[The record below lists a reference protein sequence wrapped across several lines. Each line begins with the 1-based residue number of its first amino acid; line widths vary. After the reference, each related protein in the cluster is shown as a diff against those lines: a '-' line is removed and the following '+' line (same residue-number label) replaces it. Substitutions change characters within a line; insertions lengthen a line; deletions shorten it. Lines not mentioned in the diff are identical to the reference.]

1 MTADAQLANDSSRA
15 QTGASVSA
23 IVITFNPDLVTF
35 ETILAAICPQVDRLV
50 IVDNGSKQAVM
61 DGLEQLALRH
71 GCLLKA
77 LGENLGIATAQ
88 NRGIE
93 AINEYV
99 RGESADSHFV
109 LFLDHDS
116 IPAGNMV
123 QCLLDADARRRAR
136 GDSVGGVGP
145 VTVDKRTGTAAR
157 FMREG
162 RFWLKREKC
171 PDDVPELSVDFLI
184 SSGTLTRLD
193 VLHDVGGM
201 NDGLFI
207 DHVDTEWCLRA
218 LARGYTLYAARD
230 AVLTHSLGDEVVE
243 VWSGRWREVFVH
255 SPVRDYYASRNSVL
269 LLRHV
274 PMSFA
279 WRAFLSVRLV
289 AQTIFFGFFVAP
301 RRERLKLMG
310 KGLLDGL
317 SGRSGKLK

>member
-1 MTADAQLANDSSRA
+1 MIASAQHVNDSRA
-15 QTGASVSA
+15 QKRPSVSA
-23 IVITFNPDLVTF
+23 IVITFNPDLATF
-35 ETILAAICPQVDRLV
+35 ETILAAICPQVDWVV

-61 DGLEQLALRH
+61 DGLEQVAARH
-71 GCLLKA
+71 RCVLKA

-93 AINEYV
+93 TVREHV
-99 RGESADSHFV
+99 RGEAIDSHFV

-123 QCLLDADARRRAR
+123 QCLLDADFRIRER
-136 GDSVGGVGP
+136 GERVGGVGP

-162 RFWLKREKC
+162 RFWLNREKC
-171 PDDVPELSVDFLI
+171 PSDVPELSVDFLI

-193 VLHDVGGM
+193 VMNDVGGM

-218 LARGYTLYAARD
+218 LARGYRFYAARD
-230 AVLTHSLGDEVVE
+230 ALLTHSLGDEVVE
-243 VWSGRWREVFVH
+243 VWSGRRREVFVH
-255 SPVRDYYASRNSVL
+255 SPIRDYYASRNTL
-269 LLRHV
+269 LLLCHV

-289 AQTIFFGFFVAP
+289 AQIMFFGFFVAP
-301 RRERLKLMG
+301 RRKRLKLMG
-310 KGLLDGL
+310 KGLLDGV
-317 SGRSGKLK
+317 SGRSGKMN

>member
-1 MTADAQLANDSSRA
+1 MTASAQPVNNSRA
-15 QTGASVSA
+15 RKYPSVSA
-23 IVITFNPDLVTF
+23 IVVTFNPDLATF
-35 ETILAAICPQVDRLV
+35 ETILAAICPQVDRVV
-50 IVDNGSKQAVM
+50 IVDNGSKPAVM
-61 DGLEQLALRH
+61 DRLEQLSARH
-71 GCLLKA
+71 DCILKA

-93 AINEYV
+93 AVKDYV
-99 RGESADSHFV
+99 RGEALDSHFA

-123 QCLLDADARRRAR
+123 QCLLEADSRIRER
-136 GDSVGGVGP
+136 GERVGGVGP
-145 VTVDKRTGTAAR
+145 VTLDKRTGTAAR
-157 FMREG
+157 FMRER
-162 RFWLKREKC
+162 RFWLNREKC
-171 PDDVPELSVDFLI
+171 PSDVPELPVDFLI

-193 VLHDVGGM
+193 VLDDVGGM

-218 LARGYTLYAARD
+218 LARGYRLYAARD
-230 AVLTHSLGDEVVE
+230 ALLTHSLGDEVVE

-255 SPVRDYYASRNSVL
+255 SPIRDYYASRNALL

-289 AQTIFFGFFVAP
+289 AQIMFFGFFVAP
-301 RRERLKLMG
+301 RRQRLKLMG
-310 KGLLDGL
+310 KGLLDGM
-317 SGRSGKLK
+317 SGRSGKVN